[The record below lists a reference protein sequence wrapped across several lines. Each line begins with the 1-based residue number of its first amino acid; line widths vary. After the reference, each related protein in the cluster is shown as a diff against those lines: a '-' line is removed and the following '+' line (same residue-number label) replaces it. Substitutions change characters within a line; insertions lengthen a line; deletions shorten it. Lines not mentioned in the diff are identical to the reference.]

1 MNGNMNLKETIR
13 RIALLI
19 VPVAMIGMVWWA
31 YSRHGVDEIM
41 LVTST
46 FAGVIAFSDLLIA
59 LKVRWWA
66 E

>member
-1 MNGNMNLKETIR
+1 MNSRIKENIR

-31 YSRHGVDEIM
+31 YLRHGVDEIM

-46 FAGVIAFSDLLIA
+46 FAGVIAFSDILIA
-59 LKVRWWA
+59 LKVRWWT